1 MCLLVKIQGQNPT
14 NQKVKNRLL
23 VDIKT
28 KDQDHCLLSKIYYLI
43 CTYFKDV
50 KKIETSFVLIYLD
63 R

>member
-28 KDQDHCLLSKIYYLI
+28 KDQDHCLLSIIYYLI